1 MQKSKLTLI
10 YCAVLVLGLPAWPH
24 SSSAE
29 DVTKL
34 GGDLSST
41 LPERHAIQVGAPNIV
56 DRVRFERQLS
66 GFPVFHTLRRKSDGL
81 GPEFNSN
88 SCVSCHVNNGRGPA
102 KFGRSLS
109 VGSSMVVKVS
119 LRGLNADRSPRDVPG
134 IGEQLRDHNIR
145 GRRQFDISL
154 KWATV
159 TGKYSDGTK
168 YELRRPDLSFKIPKS
183 NARRLVS
190 SLRMTP
196 ALIGMG
202 LLEAI
207 SEETIL
213 ALADAD
219 DSNGDGISG
228 HPNYVTD
235 DRTGERRIGRFGF
248 RARHTTV
255 EQQSAAAAFHDIGVT
270 SILFLGNADRSGV
283 VPAPELSDDDLD
295 RLTIYQAIA
304 GVPFARNQEDPQ
316 VVRGKE
322 RFQSI
327 GCDACHRMTLQTGT
341 VKDAELSNQT
351 FHPFTDLLLH
361 DMGKGLAD
369 KRPEFSA
376 SGSEWRTTPLWGLG
390 FSETLSSVKA
400 LYLHDGR
407 ARTVEEAILWHG
419 GEAAGVKDR
428 FSALAKSERDDLIA
442 FLRSL

>member
-1 MQKSKLTLI
+1 MQKIQLTKVI
-10 YCAVLVLGLPAWPH
+10 YAVFSFLLVADASPC
-24 SSSAE
+24 SAE
-29 DVTKL
+29 DVTRL

-41 LPERHAIQVGAPNIV
+41 LPGRNAIQVGAPNV
-56 DRVRFERQLS
+56 LDRERFERQLS
-66 GFPVFHTLRRKSDGL
+66 GFPVFHSLRTKTDGL

-88 SCVSCHVNNGRGPA
+88 SCGNCHVNNGRGPA

-109 VGSSMVVKVS
+109 MGSSMVVKVS
-119 LRGLNADRSPRDVPG
+119 LPGLNPDGSPRNVPG
-134 IGEQLRDHNIR
+134 VGEQLRDHNVR

-154 KWATV
+154 KWISLSRN
-159 TGKYSDGTK
+159 YPDGTK
-168 YELRRPDLSFKIPKS
+168 YELRRPGLSFKVPKS

-202 LLEAI
+202 LLEAVP
-207 SEETIL
+207 EETIL
-213 ALADAD
+213 ALADPD

-228 HPNYVTD
+228 RPNYVTD
-235 DRTGERRIGRFGF
+235 ARTNERRIGRFGF

-255 EQQSAAAAFHDIGVT
+255 EEQSAAAAFHDIGITNV
-270 SILFLGNADRSGV
+270 LFPGDPDASGAAT
-283 VPAPELSDDDLD
+283 APELSDDDLD
-295 RLTIYQAIA
+295 RLTMYQALA

-316 VVRGKE
+316 VARGKE
-322 RFQSI
+322 FFQSI
-327 GCDACHRMTLQTGT
+327 GCDTCHRMTLKTGT
-341 VKDAELSNQT
+341 AKDPELSNQT

-361 DMGKGLAD
+361 DMGKGLSD
-369 KRPEFSA
+369 RRPEFSA

-390 FSETLSSVKA
+390 FSETVSSVKP

-419 GEAAGVKDR
+419 GEAAGAKDR
-428 FSALAKSERDDLIA
+428 FSALAKTERDDLIA